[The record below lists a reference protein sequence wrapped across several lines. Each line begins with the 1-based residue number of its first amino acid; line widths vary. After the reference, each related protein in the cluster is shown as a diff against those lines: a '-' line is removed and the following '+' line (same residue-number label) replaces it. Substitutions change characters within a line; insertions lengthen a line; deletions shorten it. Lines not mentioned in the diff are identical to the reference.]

1 MQYRSNSPFIFAF
14 CSLVR
19 RTSSFFQCTQLT
31 FVKPRLFSSQ
41 TNAIRKISTKLE
53 VMTCL
58 SASSID
64 EFRHETIEKV
74 QNVSVRETIH
84 MLLSPLRLLLL
95 LTSRY
100 PLRLTS
106 TSASNISIQH
116 QHPTSAS
123 NVVIQQRYREMI
135 QLQNAIF
142 SHFQAQ
148 TRLSNTISMHF
159 LGFVSMPARELQRH
173 CRIFRENQR
182 NDTHNTRVRPSLPS
196 SNAFPP

>member
-1 MQYRSNSPFIFAF
+1 MRENSPFFFVF
-14 CSLVR
+14 CSLVQ

-106 TSASNISIQH
+106 TSASN
-116 QHPTSAS
+116 
-123 NVVIQQRYREMI
+123 VVIQQRYREMI

-159 LGFVSMPARELQRH
+159 LGFFFNASQR
-173 CRIFRENQR
+173 
-182 NDTHNTRVRPSLPS
+182 TSKTLPNFS
-196 SNAFPP
+196 RKSKK